1 MDILGKIKTVESYPL
16 IAVPDLDSL
25 ILSDLHVGIEIVQ
38 TSSGVL
44 MPRFQTDNI
53 LEELGEARK
62 ISGMSNLVINGDL
75 KHSFSGKNKKE
86 NQEVEMFLR
95 KVSML
100 FEKVYVVRGNHDSA
114 IKYRAADFNN
124 VEVMEKIEKD
134 GFLIVHGHK
143 KIEANEETHY
153 IIIGHEH
160 PALELKDDAGV
171 TEKVSCL
178 LYGQKEGVFT
188 VVLPAYSEIASG
200 TSINNIPK
208 NRLLSPHLRDI
219 GVKHM
224 EAVCIDRDAGV
235 LKFPRIEKLK

>member
-1 MDILGKIKTVESYPL
+1 MEILGKIKTVNSYPL

-62 ISGMSNLVINGDL
+62 ISGMSKLVINGDL

-86 NQEVEMFLR
+86 NQEVERFLR

-100 FEKVYVVRGNHDSA
+100 FDEVYIVRGNHDSA
-114 IKYRAADFNN
+114 IKYRTSDFNN
-124 VEVMEKIEKD
+124 VEVFDSLEKD
-134 GFLIVHGHK
+134 GFLIAHGHK
-143 KIEANEETHY
+143 KIEVGEETRY
-153 IIIGHEH
+153 IVIGHEH

-171 TEKVSCL
+171 AEKVSCL
-178 LYGQKEGVFT
+178 LYGRKEGVFT
-188 VVLPAYSEIASG
+188 VVLPAYSKIASG
-200 TSINNIPK
+200 TSINNVPK

-219 GVKHM
+219 GVDHM
-224 EAVCIDRDAGV
+224 EAVGIDRKAGV
-235 LKFPRIEKLK
+235 LKFPRIEKIK